1 MMQINLENKAQ
12 VKILLFLVKDRIKIN
27 NFNINNTDEILLQ
40 EYYFN
45 QKEELCKIQNQLENC
60 HE

>member
-1 MMQINLENKAQ
+1 MMQIKLENKAQ
-12 VKILLFLVKDRIKIN
+12 IKILLFLVKDRIKKNI
-27 NFNINNTDEILLQ
+27 FNINNTDDILLQ

-45 QKEELCKIQNQLENC
+45 QKQELDKIEEQLENC

>member
-1 MMQINLENKAQ
+1 MQINLENKAQ